1 MTNLEKTIMQKI
13 SMLRNDRVLGGVAM
27 CYVQFCL
34 FFGQKNQVFG
44 PQDMLKHIQ
53 GAKTTIILFEKQ
65 TRRAWHIFVPACS
78 RYLDIAKAM
87 PCAFFTSIHQKSA
100 YA

>member
-1 MTNLEKTIMQKI
+1 
-13 SMLRNDRVLGGVAM
+13 M
-27 CYVQFCL
+27 CYVQSCL

-65 TRRAWHIFVPACS
+65 TRRARRIFAPACS
-78 RYLDIAKAM
+78 RYLYIAKAM
-87 PCAFFTSIHQKSA
+87 SCALFTNIHQKSA
-100 YA
+100 HA